1 MSPHPPPE
9 RFRHLIDVITRAV
22 VAHTGWDQRM
32 SLTLIGL
39 ITERLR
45 GIKWTF
51 LRLAACI
58 QAGRYRRRAVSP
70 RPRDASGHAPPIRG
84 ADPLPKKSGWL
95 EDLLPETVQFRG
107 FVDQMLRSP
116 EMEALIRAAPDALG
130 RPLRSLCRMIGLRPP
145 PILARPPRAAPAPT
159 PAPTPAQRKPRG
171 AKPPTPQAPPR
182 VRAAPAPA
190 KTPAIAPALRRRKPA

>member
-1 MSPHPPPE
+1 MSPYPPPE

-58 QAGRYRRRAVSP
+58 QAGRYRRRAFSP

-107 FVDQMLRSP
+107 FVDQMLRNP

-145 PILARPPRAAPAPT
+145 PILARPPRAAPAPA
-159 PAPTPAQRKPRG
+159 PAPPARTAAKSPAPRHG
-171 AKPPTPQAPPR
+171 PPAPPR
-182 VRAAPAPA
+182 FRAAPAPA
-190 KTPAIAPALRRRKPA
+190 KSPAIVPALRRRKPA

>member
-1 MSPHPPPE
+1 MSIPPPPPE

-45 GIKWTF
+45 GIKRSF
-51 LRLAACI
+51 LRLAASI

-70 RPRDASGHAPPIRG
+70 RPRAARIP
-84 ADPLPKKSGWL
+84 ADPLPKKPGWL
-95 EDLLPETVQFRG
+95 EGYLPETVHFRG
-107 FVDQMLRSP
+107 FLDEMLRDP
-116 EMEALIRAAPDALG
+116 EMVALIQSAPDALG

-145 PILARPPRAAPAPT
+145 PILARPPRAAPAPAPPKPP
-159 PAPTPAQRKPRG
+159 PARTA
-171 AKPPTPQAPPR
+171 AKPQTPPAPPR
-182 VRAAPAPA
+182 FRAAPAPA
-190 KTPAIAPALRRRKPA
+190 NPPAVAPALRLRKPA